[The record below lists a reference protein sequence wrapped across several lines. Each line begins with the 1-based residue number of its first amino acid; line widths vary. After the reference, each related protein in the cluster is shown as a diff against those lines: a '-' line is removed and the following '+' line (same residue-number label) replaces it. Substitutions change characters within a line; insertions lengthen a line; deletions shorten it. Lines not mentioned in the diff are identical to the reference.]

1 MTSWTPGNTKAN
13 LDISGALAETAEYN
27 ALRRKSCQDAK
38 LSDFEESWQKQLV
51 VHILSYI
58 VYLTVRI
65 CEDPISSTDY
75 PGTIHDIELHTKYN
89 PYIAE
94 PFYRKCNCLFCRIAM
109 GNCSASKDTC
119 FKEQKPCLAPRAN
132 AMLSLAQSPDGLDLQ
147 LLVAS
152 CGYLISELQRAR
164 KIAGIGFNFPFTM
177 FQLFQVV
184 SANTGRCL

>member
-1 MTSWTPGNTKAN
+1 MTSWTPGKHKGKSGYFRCLGWNRRVQCAPEEILPGCKAVRFW
-13 LDISGALAETAEYN
+13 GKLAEAARIT
-27 ALRRKSCQDAK
+27 
-38 LSDFEESWQKQLV
+38 
-51 VHILSYI
+51 YI

-94 PFYRKCNCLFCRIAM
+94 PFYRKCHCLFCRIAM
-109 GNCSASKDTC
+109 GNCSASNDTC
-119 FKEQKPCLAPRAN
+119 FKEQMPCLAPRAN
-132 AMLSLAQSPDGLDLQ
+132 AMRSLAQSPDGLDLQ